1 MITTNPVR
9 VSSSMV
15 TASSVA
21 YPDTGES
28 VWSSAVN
35 YAAGATVSY
44 SINGTF
50 HRFES
55 KQAGNLNHIPSAY
68 PDDASNAW
76 WIDLGYV
83 NKLAAFQ
90 LERNTQT
97 VTTSPYTVSVD
108 PGERVGCIGIGNI
121 EADSV
126 RLRVYNSSAVL
137 LYDQTNTLLSRSVY
151 DWYSWTYAPFQ
162 QLKNTLF
169 NNLPLNSGNTFDL
182 TFTKSSGSVKVGAIV
197 PGMPLDIGR
206 ALMGNTGVRMINFS
220 LFERDEFGAKVTEAH
235 EYVRWDALYEKR
247 EITEVVTETRKVQS
261 QIVAVNGAPLF
272 VDEPYD
278 VERKRTIKVK
288 VRDAYDGLAFQAPA
302 PFPADARCYTVEAP
316 KPSEAYEPGRQHIAR
331 TARPEE
337 WTPVA
342 LVGQVRVRI
351 GDGVTVGA
359 FLSPGANGCAVA
371 RPGAGTGRPVEVME
385 ITTPYD
391 AARGYGVALC
401 LVG

>member
-55 KQAGNLNHIPSAY
+55 KQSGNLNHIPSAY

-97 VTTSPYTVSVD
+97 ITTSPYTVSVD

-220 LFERDEFGAKVTEAH
+220 LFERDEFGEVKVT
-235 EYVRWDALYEKR
+235 VRKNIPKVNYQLLIDAPRFNGVKR
-247 EITEVVTETRKVQS
+247 MINDLNGVVTMWAGITD
-261 QIVAVNGAPLF
+261 A
-272 VDEPYD
+272 DHPYFES
-278 VERKRTIKVK
+278 VFTIGICKDFGNVI
-288 VRDAYDGLAFQAPA
+288 DLPNYIQA
-302 PFPADARCYTVEAP
+302 DIEIEA
-316 KPSEAYEPGRQHIAR
+316 
-331 TARPEE
+331 
-337 WTPVA
+337 
-342 LVGQVRVRI
+342 L
-351 GDGVTVGA
+351 
-359 FLSPGANGCAVA
+359 
-371 RPGAGTGRPVEVME
+371 
-385 ITTPYD
+385 
-391 AARGYGVALC
+391 
-401 LVG
+401 

>member
-1 MITTNPVR
+1 MITTNPIR
-9 VSSSMV
+9 VTSSMV

-21 YPDTGES
+21 YPDTGENL
-28 VWSSAVN
+28 WSSAVN

-55 KQAGNLNHIPSAY
+55 KQSGNLNHIPSAY
-68 PDDASNAW
+68 PGDSTNAW

-97 VTTSPYTVSVD
+97 ITTSPYTVSVD
-108 PGERVGCIGIGNI
+108 PGERVGCLGIGNI

-126 RLRVYNSSAVL
+126 NLKVYNSSAVL
-137 LYDQTNTLLSRSVY
+137 LYNKTNALLSRSVY

-169 NNLPLNSGNTFDL
+169 NNLPINSGNTFEL

-220 LFERDEFGAKVTEAH
+220 LFERDEFGASE
-235 EYVRWDALYEKR
+235 RCC
-247 EITEVVTETRKVQS
+247 QS
-261 QIVAVNGAPLF
+261 QRH
-272 VDEPYD
+272 D
-278 VERKRTIKVK
+278 R
-288 VRDAYDGLAFQAPA
+288 
-302 PFPADARCYTVEAP
+302 
-316 KPSEAYEPGRQHIAR
+316 
-331 TARPEE
+331 
-337 WTPVA
+337 PVA
-342 LVGQVRVRI
+342 DRARAAALLRLLELLDRHRVLHHAGRE
-351 GDGVTVGA
+351 
-359 FLSPGANGCAVA
+359 LCAVDLA
-371 RPGAGTGRPVEVME
+371 VGGGAGKLGLDQRL
-385 ITTPYD
+385 YN
-391 AARGYGVALC
+391 
-401 LVG
+401 